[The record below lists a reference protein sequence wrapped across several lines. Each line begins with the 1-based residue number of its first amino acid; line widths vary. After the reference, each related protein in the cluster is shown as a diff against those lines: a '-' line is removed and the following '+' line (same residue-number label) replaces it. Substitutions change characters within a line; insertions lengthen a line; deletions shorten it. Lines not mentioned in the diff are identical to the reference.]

1 MAHDITAAE
10 RLAVAERAGYRCEY
24 CRIHE
29 NSSGFSHQINHVIS
43 RKHGGSS
50 NTGNLAYACILCN
63 RYKGTDVAAL
73 DRYGETVPLFNPRRH
88 LWRDHFRLDGE
99 IIQPLKPVGEVT
111 ARLLRLNTAE
121 RTIERRL
128 LQDLDL
134 YPRH

>member
-1 MAHDITAAE
+1 MLRRWTVTV
-10 RLAVAERAGYRCEY
+10 RR
-24 CRIHE
+24 
-29 NSSGFSHQINHVIS
+29 SHCLTP
-43 RKHGGSS
+43 GG
-50 NTGNLAYACILCN
+50 
-63 RYKGTDVAAL
+63 
-73 DRYGETVPLFNPRRH
+73 H

-99 IIQPLKPVGEVT
+99 IIQPLTPVGEVT